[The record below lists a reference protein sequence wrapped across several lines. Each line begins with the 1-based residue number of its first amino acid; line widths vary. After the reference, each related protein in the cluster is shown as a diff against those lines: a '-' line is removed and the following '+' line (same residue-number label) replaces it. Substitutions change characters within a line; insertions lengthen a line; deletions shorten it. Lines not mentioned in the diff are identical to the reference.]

1 MSAKKTTHKRK
12 ARKKPSD
19 EDDGFKT
26 VASNRKARHRFHI
39 LDTFEAGLAL
49 TGNEVKSVRDGHIS
63 LDESFGRIV
72 RKAPPKRGG
81 SAPRR
86 GRSDGEVFLV
96 GCHISPY
103 EKTGFDQPE
112 PRRPKKLLLKK
123 SEIRRISGKV
133 VERGFTLVPLR
144 VYFKGQWAKVE
155 IALARG
161 KGYAD
166 KREDVKKRD
175 QEREM
180 ARALRGRRRKTRRG
194 GR

>member
-1 MSAKKTTHKRK
+1 MCAKKTKQKRK
-12 ARKKPSD
+12 TRKRPSD

-26 VASNRKARHRFHI
+26 VARNRKARHRFHI

-49 TGNEVKSVRDGHIS
+49 TGNEVKSLREGSVS
-63 LDESFGRIV
+63 LDESYGRVV
-72 RKAPPKRGG
+72 REAPPKR
-81 SAPRR
+81 R
-86 GRSDGEVFLV
+86 GALRHGRGDGEVFLV

-103 EKTGFDQPE
+103 KKTGFDQPE
-112 PRRPKKLLLKK
+112 PTRSRKLLLKK

-144 VYFKGQWAKVE
+144 VYFKGPWAKVE
-155 IALARG
+155 LALARG

-175 QEREM
+175 QQRDM
-180 ARALRGRRRKTRRG
+180 ARALRGRGRKTRRG